1 MQPNDSLLSGQEN
14 NPFIEGNEPVEKTL
28 SIWELITSGGIGG
41 QLIMITLGLLLFFAL
56 YLFIFIIDKRK
67 RVKKAAEFGVPSPGN
82 LGELFQSYVVL
93 FILIGFILYFI
104 FR

>member
-1 MQPNDSLLSGQEN
+1 MDFLYAA
-14 NPFIEGNEPVEKTL
+14 V
-28 SIWELITSGGIGG
+28 
-41 QLIMITLGLLLFFAL
+41 LLFFAL